1 MALNLSPSLTTLV
14 ENLSVGVTINTG
26 LYVRPSD
33 CNTLK
38 PPWRVLVA
46 VDNGDRC
53 MPSSLSDS
61 LYPGRGNP
69 YFPPPVCP

>member
-1 MALNLSPSLTTLV
+1 MESLLIALNLSPSLTTLV

-38 PPWRVLVA
+38 PP
-46 VDNGDRC
+46 
-53 MPSSLSDS
+53 
-61 LYPGRGNP
+61 
-69 YFPPPVCP
+69 